1 MAPFVIVT
9 VDTVVKGAVHALFA
23 YTLYWTVPP
32 AWKKPARVDESV
44 TVVPTTGVVEE
55 RLVVIVELAWLTV
68 RGSHALMAPL
78 LFVSPK

>member
-1 MAPFVIVT
+1 VT
-9 VDTVVKGAVHALFA
+9 VDATLNGAVHAPFV

-32 AWKKPARVDESV
+32 AWKKLARVDESV

-55 RLVVIVELAWLTV
+55 RFVVIVELAWLTV
-68 RGSHALMAPL
+68 RGSQALMAPL